1 MQIFIYSMK
10 QINNKACSQH
20 LFHLALPLYLISFHA
35 DFLKYILTVTKA
47 TSISSLL
54 IHISIFYSPNSITE
68 IIEQTHRLTIDMSF
82 FSLLVYTSVEHYIF
96 D

>member
-10 QINNKACSQH
+10 QINNKAFSQH
-20 LFHLALPLYLISFHA
+20 LFHLTLPLYFIPFYA

-54 IHISIFYSPNSITE
+54 IYISIFYNPNSIIE
-68 IIEQTHRLTIDMSF
+68 IIEQTLILTINMSF
-82 FSLLVYTSVEHYIF
+82 LSLSVYTSVEHYIF